1 MLQLRVYGS
10 PDHMADVA
18 TRLATLPGSRHVMR
32 TPSEGAGGA
41 TLVTADVGGQGAADA
56 ALAAVRHLGV
66 DDDNVELL
74 RIDSIG
80 PASSSNPLGNVVWAD
95 LLGQAGTNA
104 RLLARYLVFMGIA
117 GIIAAFGVVY
127 SNGILI
133 VGAMAVSPDI
143 LPVTATCIALV
154 LGRPVLARRS
164 FATLII
170 GLALACVVAALMTGA
185 LDALNLIPDNFAV
198 TAPTLNGLD
207 HVDASTVIVALVAG
221 VAAILATET
230 RATFAVGVAISVTT
244 IPASAYLGV
253 AAGVGEIDKAEG
265 ALLVLAVNILMLIV
279 GGILTLIVQ
288 RRLARRAEPEES

>member
-1 MLQLRVYGS
+1 VLQLRAYGP
-10 PDHMADVA
+10 PDQMADVA
-18 TRLATLPGSRHVMR
+18 TRLASLPGSRHVMR
-32 TPSEGAGGA
+32 TPSEAAGGA

-56 ALAAVRHLGV
+56 ALAAVRRLGV
-66 DDDNVELL
+66 HDDNVELL

-143 LPVTATCIALV
+143 LPVTATCVALV
-154 LGRPVLARRS
+154 LGRAVLARRS

-170 GLALACVVAALMTGA
+170 GLVLGCVVAALMTAA
-185 LDALNLIPDNFAV
+185 LDALNLIPDDFAV
-198 TAPTLNGLD
+198 DAPTLNGLD

-221 VAAILATET
+221 VAAILAIET

-253 AAGVGEIDKAEG
+253 AAGVGEIGKAEG

-279 GGILTLIVQ
+279 GGTLTLIVQ
-288 RRLARRAEPEES
+288 RRLARSAEPEKP

>member
-1 MLQLRVYGS
+1 VLQLRAYGP
-10 PDHMADVA
+10 PDQMADVA
-18 TRLATLPGSRHVMR
+18 TRLASLPGSRHVMR
-32 TPSEGAGGA
+32 TPSEAAGGA

-56 ALAAVRHLGV
+56 ALAAVRRLGV
-66 DDDNVELL
+66 HDDNVELL

-143 LPVTATCIALV
+143 LPVTATCVALV
-154 LGRPVLARRS
+154 LGRAVLARRS

-170 GLALACVVAALMTGA
+170 GLVLGCVVAALMTAA
-185 LDALNLIPDNFAV
+185 LDALNLIPDDFAV
-198 TAPTLNGLD
+198 DAPTLNGLD

-221 VAAILATET
+221 VAAILAIET

-253 AAGVGEIDKAEG
+253 AAGVGEIGKAEG

-279 GGILTLIVQ
+279 GGTLTLIVQ
-288 RRLARRAEPEES
+288 RRLARRAEPEKP

>member
-1 MLQLRVYGS
+1 
-10 PDHMADVA
+10 
-18 TRLATLPGSRHVMR
+18 MR
-32 TPSEGAGGA
+32 
-41 TLVTADVGGQGAADA
+41 
-56 ALAAVRHLGV
+56 RLGV

-80 PASSSNPLGNVVWAD
+80 PASTSNPLGNVVWAD

-143 LPVTATCIALV
+143 LPVTATCVALV
-154 LGRPVLARRS
+154 LGRAVLARRS

-170 GLALACVVAALMTGA
+170 GLVLACVVAALMTGA
-185 LDALNLIPDNFAV
+185 LDALNLIPDDFSV
-198 TAPTLNGLD
+198 DAPTLNGLD
-207 HVDASTVIVALVAG
+207 RVDASTVIVALVAG
-221 VAAILATET
+221 VAAILAIET

-253 AAGVGEIDKAEG
+253 AAGVGEIGKAEG

-279 GGILTLIVQ
+279 GGTLTLVVQ
-288 RRLARRAEPEES
+288 RRLARRAEPEKS

>member
-1 MLQLRVYGS
+1 
-10 PDHMADVA
+10 
-18 TRLATLPGSRHVMR
+18 
-32 TPSEGAGGA
+32 
-41 TLVTADVGGQGAADA
+41 

-143 LPVTATCIALV
+143 LPVTATCI
-154 LGRPVLARRS
+154 VLARRS

-230 RATFAVGVAISVTT
+230 RATFAVGVAIS
-244 IPASAYLGV
+244 
-253 AAGVGEIDKAEG
+253 
-265 ALLVLAVNILMLIV
+265 
-279 GGILTLIVQ
+279 
-288 RRLARRAEPEES
+288 

>member
-1 MLQLRVYGS
+1 VLQLRAYGP
-10 PDHMADVA
+10 PDQMADVA
-18 TRLATLPGSRHVMR
+18 TRLAALPGSRHVMR
-32 TPSEGAGGA
+32 TPSEAAGGA

-56 ALAAVRHLGV
+56 ALAAVRRLGV
-66 DDDNVELL
+66 NDDNVELL

-117 GIIAAFGVVY
+117 GVIAAFGVVY

-143 LPVTATCIALV
+143 LPVTATCVALV
-154 LGRPVLARRS
+154 LGRAVLARRS

-170 GLALACVVAALMTGA
+170 GLVLGCVVAALMTAA
-185 LDALNLIPDNFAV
+185 LDALNLIPDDFAV
-198 TAPTLNGLD
+198 DAPTLNGLD

-221 VAAILATET
+221 VAAILAIET

-253 AAGVGEIDKAEG
+253 AAGVGEIGKAEG

-279 GGILTLIVQ
+279 GGTLTLIVQ
-288 RRLARRAEPEES
+288 RRLARSAEPEKP